1 MKKIFIGLIGLT
13 FLLIAAAAFA
23 NPWGMMGG
31 KSGQITAEQ
40 QKFFDE
46 TKEMRKAMHD
56 KKFELM
62 EAYRSGTPDEQKIDG
77 LEKEIAGIREK
88 IQDKAKELGV
98 TTGPGDCGNQGMN
111 CQKFS
116 KADGPGCGQFGN
128 CYQNSPRNCCGPM
141 QGRMMR

>member
-1 MKKIFIGLIGLT
+1 MKKVFIGVIGLT

-23 NPWGMMGG
+23 HPWGMMGG
-31 KSGQITAEQ
+31 KTGQISAEQ
-40 QKFFDE
+40 QKFFNE

-62 EAYRSGTPDEQKIDG
+62 EAYKTQTPDEQKIEG

-98 TTGPGDCGNQGMN
+98 TTGSGNCGNPGMN
-111 CQKFS
+111 CQKLS
-116 KADGPGCGQFGN
+116 MTDGPGFGQCGN
-128 CYQNSPRNCCGPM
+128 YQNRPRNCCGPM

>member
-1 MKKIFIGLIGLT
+1 MKKVFIGLIGLT

-23 NPWGMMGG
+23 HPWGMMGG
-31 KSGQITAEQ
+31 KAGQVSAEQ

-62 EAYRSGTPDEQKIDG
+62 EAYRTGNPDEQKIDG
-77 LEKEIAGIREK
+77 LEKEIAGIRAK
-88 IQDKAKELGV
+88 LQDKAKELGAA
-98 TTGPGDCGNQGMN
+98 TGFGFCGNPRMKCQNLSMTDGPGD
-111 CQKFS
+111 
-116 KADGPGCGQFGN
+116 GQCGN
-128 CYQNSPRNCCGPM
+128 CYQNRPRNCCGTM